1 MTRRAFS
8 LTLLATLLSVA
19 AARPV
24 AIGGLVTSPRVETK
38 ALPSGLEGLPVWFLP
53 RLGVDVLLNSPSEIR
68 LRFGPR
74 ELRWTGAWNAPSLSA
89 PEQLGGSWHVSL
101 DVLRT
106 LGVTLLEDAPDIV
119 DFPAPAAQGLTPE
132 TAPPSAYL
140 PPITTPTPPPATTPL
155 PSQNPAPTPP
165 PSPPIARPDG
175 PRLTTVRT
183 SRTVRRTM
191 ETQRVVLEL
200 TQDAPFNLTRDAR
213 GVTLVLAGASGEPSA
228 QTLESG
234 DSLTISPG
242 SGDLHVRLDT
252 GSNGTST
259 VFTLV
264 DPPRVVVDT
273 VTNLDPSVTPP
284 PDTDNLPGGVTYRN
298 VGKLHLV
305 TFDGEFFEPRVVS
318 APLGQAKGVADLV
331 RDAGGVAGVNGGYFD
346 PKSALPVDLVARGGM
361 MVAPSLER
369 RATLGFT
376 ASSILFGF
384 PKPRYV
390 LSGPWGT
397 FTVNTV
403 GATPRP
409 QWVTLFV
416 ADGRTP
422 VGGSDLVTLDLD
434 LERHVVASV
443 ASGVTVP
450 RPGAVTVTFD
460 PKRFPNLPRSVG
472 NAVKLDLVWQASG
485 WEAVREA
492 LAAGPLLV
500 DDGKVVVDP
509 AREGFDTTS
518 NVWRPTRQVAFAVI
532 GGDATI
538 AYFDH
543 GTPEEFARALAA
555 VGVTRALRL
564 DSGSSATVFFGGGY
578 LNTVWSR
585 PVPNAI
591 VFVPKSSQRAAVG
604 NPPKK

>member
-1 MTRRAFS
+1 MTRRALS

-24 AIGGLVTSPRVETK
+24 AIGGQLTSPRVETK
-38 ALPSGLEGLPVWFLP
+38 TLPSGQEGLPVWFLT

-68 LRFGPR
+68 LRFANR
-74 ELRWTGAWNAPSLSA
+74 ELRWTGAWSTPSLSA

-101 DVLRT
+101 DVLRA
-106 LGVTLLEDAPDIV
+106 LGVTQVEDAPDIV

-132 TAPPSAYL
+132 TAPASAYFSPFPTPVQPPVSVPAPAPSPSPAPSA
-140 PPITTPTPPPATTPL
+140 PPA
-155 PSQNPAPTPP
+155 APEEG
-165 PSPPIARPDG
+165 AR
-175 PRLTTVRT
+175 LASTRT
-183 SRTVRRTM
+183 SRTLRRAL

-200 TQDAPFNLTRDAR
+200 TKGAQYSVTRDER
-213 GVTLVLAGASGEPSA
+213 GVTLVLADTAGDVSA

-234 DSLTISPG
+234 DSLTVTPG
-242 SGDLHVRLDT
+242 SGNLHVRLET
-252 GSNGTST
+252 GANGAST
-259 VFTLV
+259 VFTLD
-264 DPPRVVVDT
+264 DPPRIVVDT

-284 PDTDNLPGGVTYRN
+284 PDVDKLPAGVMYRN

-305 TFDGEFFEPRVVS
+305 SFDDTRFEPRVVS

-331 RDAGGVAGVNGGYFD
+331 RDAGAIAGVNGGYFD

-376 ASSILFGF
+376 DSSVLFGF

-390 LSGPWGT
+390 LSGPWGSL
-397 FTVNTV
+397 TVNTV
-403 GATPRP
+403 GAAARP
-409 QWVTLFV
+409 QWLTLFV

-422 VGGSDLVTLDLD
+422 VGAGDLVTLFLD
-434 LERHVVASV
+434 LGKNVV
-443 ASGVTVP
+443 SGVANGVTMP
-450 RPGAVTVTFD
+450 RAGDVTVTFD
-460 PKRFPNLPRSVG
+460 PKRFPNLPRFIG
-472 NAVKLDLVWQASG
+472 GPAKLDLMWQANG
-485 WEAVREA
+485 WETVREA

-509 AREGFDTTS
+509 VREGFDTGS
-518 NVWRPTRQVAFAVI
+518 NVWRPTRQVAFAVLS
-532 GGDATI
+532 GKPTI
-538 AYFDH
+538 AYFEQ
-543 GTPEEFARALAA
+543 GTPEEFARALAS

-591 VFVPKSSQRAAVG
+591 VFVPKVSTTAAG
-604 NPPKK
+604 R